1 MTTVG
6 TMLIKFDGD
15 GPEEVDK
22 AYDNRG
28 DLPMIDIGSR
38 DYYLAPSSEVA
49 GEAVRDRWR
58 DMKDNDKA
66 EFRAIIG
73 DERLIQW
80 ACGESDSFGIDSF
93 DEFLERV
100 GDHPEEE
107 LASYDGSER
116 EAEINLV
123 LAEELGWDNTDD
135 AELDEPDLRLSIQ
148 DGDVEIPA
156 ELRAIHTHLPT
167 EDMTDEEA
175 QAWAGILIGAEGSDS
190 LDADGSITEILDTFR
205 FVSCVAYR
213 HN

>member
-15 GPEEVDK
+15 SSADEVDK
-22 AYDNRG
+22 VHAYG
-28 DLPMIDIGSR
+28 ELPMIDIGR
-38 DYYLAPSSEVA
+38 MEYYVAPSSEVA
-49 GEAVRDRWR
+49 GDAVRARWR
-58 DMKDNDKA
+58 DMLDNDPR

-80 ACGESDSFGIDSF
+80 GMGDSDEFGISSA
-93 DEFLERV
+93 DEFIERV
-100 GDHPEEE
+100 GEDPGED

-116 EAEINLV
+116 EARINLA
-123 LAEELGWDNTDD
+123 LAEELGWDNTDG
-135 AELDEPDLRLSIQ
+135 AALDEADLRLSIQ

-156 ELRAIHTHLPT
+156 EIRAIHTHLPT

-190 LDADGSITEILDTFR
+190 LDADGSIAAILDTFR
-205 FVSCVAYR
+205 FIECVAYR

>member
-6 TMLIKFDGD
+6 TMLIKLDGD
-15 GPEEVDK
+15 SPEEVDK
-22 AYDNRG
+22 AYVNRG
-28 DLPMIDIGSR
+28 DLPMIDIGNQ

-49 GEAVRDRWR
+49 GEAVRERWR
-58 DMKDNDKA
+58 DMKDNDKR
-66 EFRAIIG
+66 EFRCLIG

-80 ACGESDSFGIDSF
+80 ACGESDGFGISSF

-100 GDHPEEE
+100 GDSPGEE
-107 LASYDGSER
+107 LSSYDGEER
-116 EAEINLV
+116 DARINLP

-135 AELDEPDLRLSIQ
+135 AELDEPHLRLSIQ
-148 DGDVEIPA
+148 DGDVEMPA

-190 LDADGSITEILDTFR
+190 LDADGSIAEILNTFR
-205 FVSCVAYR
+205 FIGCVAYR
-213 HN
+213 YN